1 MIQGNLTKLDNDFI
15 TIWSH
20 YVLYREIDKDALR
33 KLAELGQI
41 NAVQSYY
48 LFIKETNA
56 KVDGIVKEYRGLNP
70 DEIFAQANKEY
81 FYGSKD
87 IEKANQLLE
96 EIADKQDEYNKIRE
110 KYYNTSYYNTS
121 NYYDEI
127 EQLEMMMNVKAS
139 ERRALEEQFYAIPF
153 IDHKRNSI
161 REYWN
166 IGIQTGNPLFNERA
180 VEIQKR
186 MPLADLDDLRKCV
199 KTTRKGLMKRYKKD
213 KEDVAVKFGL
223 AKNLVLFQASNK
235 EKEIAKTILKQLASR
250 ELSQELQAYD
260 ENHCQDISFLGEDDE
275 ILPEFDD

>member
-1 MIQGNLTKLDNDFI
+1 
-15 TIWSH
+15 
-20 YVLYREIDKDALR
+20 
-33 KLAELGQI
+33 
-41 NAVQSYY
+41 
-48 LFIKETNA
+48 
-56 KVDGIVKEYRGLNP
+56 
-70 DEIFAQANKEY
+70 
-81 FYGSKD
+81 
-87 IEKANQLLE
+87 
-96 EIADKQDEYNKIRE
+96 
-110 KYYNTSYYNTS
+110 
-121 NYYDEI
+121 
-127 EQLEMMMNVKAS
+127 MMMNVKAS

-235 EKEIAKTILKQLASR
+235 EKEIANTILKQLASR